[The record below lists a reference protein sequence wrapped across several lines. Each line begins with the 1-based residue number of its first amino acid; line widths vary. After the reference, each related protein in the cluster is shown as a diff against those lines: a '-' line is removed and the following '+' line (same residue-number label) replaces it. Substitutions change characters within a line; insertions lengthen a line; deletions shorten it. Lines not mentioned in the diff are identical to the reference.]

1 MSTKSRIAG
10 SIIPAIVITV
20 IAYLGLQMLLSG
32 SGSGFGLA
40 VIALDLGLIALALVA
55 RRKGSTTFERIITL
69 MPRDERDQ
77 QKIQWGFA
85 QVGKVT
91 LVLFTLI
98 GLTAFGFYL
107 NPGSRLTECIG
118 NGTAVNTICHP
129 TEVGFMLYG
138 VGVVTAIFAVT
149 FLVAA
154 VVASL
159 RRD

>member
-1 MSTKSRIAG
+1 MSNKSRIAG
-10 SIIPAIVITV
+10 SILPAIVITV
-20 IAYLGLQMLLSG
+20 IAFLGVQMLLSG

-40 VIALDLGLIALALVA
+40 VIALALGLIAFALLA
-55 RRKGSTTFERIITL
+55 RRKSSTTFERILTL

-98 GLTAFGFYL
+98 GLTAFAYYL
-107 NPGSRLTECIG
+107 NPGSRLFECVTSG
-118 NGTAVNTICHP
+118 QATACNLTQ
-129 TEVGFMLYG
+129 VGFVVSG
-138 VGVVTAIFAVT
+138 VGVVTAIFAIT

-154 VVASL
+154 VVSSL
-159 RRD
+159 RRN

>member
-1 MSTKSRIAG
+1 MSTKSRIAQ
-10 SIIPAIVITV
+10 SILPAIVITV
-20 IAYLGLQMLLSG
+20 IAFLGFQMLLSG
-32 SGSGFGLA
+32 SGSGFGVA
-40 VIALDLGLIALALVA
+40 VIALALGLIALALIA
-55 RRKGSTTFERIITL
+55 RRKSSSTFERIITL

-98 GLTAFGFYL
+98 GLTAFAYYL
-107 NPGSRLTECIG
+107 NPGSRLSECIG
-118 NGTAVNTICHP
+118 DGTPANTICHI
-129 TEVGFMLYG
+129 TEVGFTVAG
-138 VGVVTAIFAVT
+138 VGIITAIFAAT
-149 FLVAA
+149 FLVSA